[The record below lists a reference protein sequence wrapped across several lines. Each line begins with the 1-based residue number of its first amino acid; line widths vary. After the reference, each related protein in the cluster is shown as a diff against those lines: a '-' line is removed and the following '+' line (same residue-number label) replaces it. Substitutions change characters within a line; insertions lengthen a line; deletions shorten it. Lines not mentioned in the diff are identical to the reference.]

1 MNEEHPLETAL
12 DFEQAMQ
19 QLEHIV
25 NQLEQGSIPL
35 EKSIDL
41 FQEGMKLS
49 VACQQKLKQAEQRI
63 EMLLEQDGQWVKKPF
78 APADA

>member
-1 MNEEHPLETAL
+1 MNEGHPPATAL